1 MNLEAIRNAR
11 TMGELDA
18 LACASGFAMSDNV
31 LWADDG
37 PAPYCR
43 DRSSLG
49 RHSGNDPI
57 CRDLRGFPL

>member
-18 LACASGFAMSDNV
+18 LACASGFAMSDAV
-31 LWADDG
+31 LWADG
-37 PAPYCR
+37 AGSPYCL

-49 RHSGNDPI
+49 CRDDNGPA